1 VPKGA
6 HFLRDVEH
14 SLCHDLGFDIGS
26 LGQAIGDAL
35 R

>member
-6 HFLRDVEH
+6 RFLRDVEH
-14 SLCHDLGFDIGS
+14 SLCRDLGFDIGS
-26 LGQAIGDAL
+26 LEQAIGDAL